1 MKAPRATGS
10 HEKQTEVVCLYSLS
24 TEPGTHQQQR
34 NGPAAFSS
42 DVQSP
47 TVEKTKTM
55 VSH

>member
-1 MKAPRATGS
+1 MKGPRATGS

-42 DVQSP
+42 DVQCP